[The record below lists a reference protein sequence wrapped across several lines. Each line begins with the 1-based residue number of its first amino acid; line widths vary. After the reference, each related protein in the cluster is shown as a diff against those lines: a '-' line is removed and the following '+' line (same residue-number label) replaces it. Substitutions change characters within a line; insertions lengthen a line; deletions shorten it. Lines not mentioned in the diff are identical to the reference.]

1 MTKYFSLLV
10 LTSLLASPVFAADG
24 KQQPCAQN
32 KQQIAKKQSSKK
44 PAASTGMART
54 AKTGMGVRV
63 RYVVESP
70 APGVVSQVR
79 LQVQQ
84 PEGGKP
90 LNISINPDPAL
101 RLPTGL
107 PGGSAVQSVASVDY
121 LLGIVPQ
128 EEGLHYLHVFLRSGD
143 MAETVAIP
151 VQVGKTRTINKAVQA
166 QTMPDGQRVISMPA
180 QQ

>member
-10 LTSLLASPVFAADG
+10 LTSLLGTNAFAADG
-24 KQQPCAQN
+24 KHLPCPQT
-32 KQQIAKKQSSKK
+32 KQQVAQKQPAKK
-44 PAASTGMART
+44 PAATTGVART

-63 RYVVESP
+63 SYAVDSP

-90 LNISINPDPAL
+90 LNISVNPDPAL
-101 RLPTGL
+101 RMQTGL
-107 PGGSAVQSVASVDY
+107 PGGSVVQSVVANDY

-128 EEGLHYLHVFLRSGD
+128 QDGLHYLHVFLRSGD

-151 VQVGKTRTINKAVQA
+151 VQVGKTKTINKAVQA
-166 QTMPDGQRVISMPA
+166 QTMPDGQRVMSMPA